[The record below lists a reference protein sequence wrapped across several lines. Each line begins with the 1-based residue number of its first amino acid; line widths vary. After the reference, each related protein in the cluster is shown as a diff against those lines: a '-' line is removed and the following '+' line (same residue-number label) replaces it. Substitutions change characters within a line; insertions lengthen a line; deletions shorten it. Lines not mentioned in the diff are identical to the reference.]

1 MRKKEG
7 LAASLTKVGK
17 IWFVFF
23 SRWLAPEACLRHS
36 REKKGKSSK
45 LLLCTKAQDYSSFCP
60 SHPIKDAPREND
72 EEGHTIAKKEGER
85 QLGSKAKNQEESR
98 ECFQYSIVL
107 QKNFLAWF
115 SFSCS
120 FLWKLCIQ
128 GQNVCRSSQ
137 KKFSNFCKSLGNFS
151 KYNWIQDSDTNFSSP
166 LGTEKCILGFL
177 TVCAILLTDKL
188 FHMKAVI
195 HEGAD

>member
-151 KYNWIQDSDTNFSSP
+151 KYNWIQTT
-166 LGTEKCILGFL
+166 LILIFQVPWEL
-177 TVCAILLTDKL
+177 RNVS
-188 FHMKAVI
+188 
-195 HEGAD
+195 

>member
-107 QKNFLAWF
+107 QKKLFSMVLFLLFF
-115 SFSCS
+115 SVKIVHSRTKTKCLQILLKRNSVIFA
-120 FLWKLCIQ
+120 
-128 GQNVCRSSQ
+128 
-137 KKFSNFCKSLGNFS
+137 
-151 KYNWIQDSDTNFSSP
+151 SP
-166 LGTEKCILGFL
+166 LGTFQSTIEFRRLWY
-177 TVCAILLTDKL
+177 
-188 FHMKAVI
+188 
-195 HEGAD
+195 